1 MSNHKYAFGWS
12 GHILA
17 RKSEQDEEDRK
28 GKMKRTN
35 CIAIPDEI
43 FDRIATDMDNCEL
56 PVGIEVHQL
65 GWLAIETVHFLAA
78 GAGFTE
84 SFEYYGAPFEEAEL
98 RLEKEPLAR
107 DVDADYLAA
116 MKQHYGL
123 ELPPCRLMVG
133 CASEH

>member
-35 CIAIPDEI
+35 CVAIPDAI
-43 FDRIATDMDNCEL
+43 FDRIAADMGNCEL
-56 PVGIEVHQL
+56 PAGIEVHQL
-65 GWLAIETVHFLAA
+65 GWLAIETVYFLAA

-107 DVDADYLAA
+107 DFDADYLAA

>member
-17 RKSEQDEEDRK
+17 RKSEHDEKDRK
-28 GKMKRTN
+28 GKMKLAN

-43 FDRIATDMDNCEL
+43 FDRIATDMGACEL
-56 PVGIEVHQL
+56 PAGIEVHQL
-65 GWLAIETVHFLAA
+65 GWLATETVHFLAA

-98 RLEKEPLAR
+98 RLEKAPLER
-107 DVDADYLAA
+107 DFDADYIAA
-116 MKQHYGL
+116 MEKHYGL
-123 ELPPCRLMVG
+123 KLPPCRLMVG

>member
-1 MSNHKYAFGWS
+1 MSNHKYAYGWS

-17 RKSEQDEEDRK
+17 RKSEQDRK

-35 CIAIPDEI
+35 CIAIHDEI
-43 FDRIATDMDNCEL
+43 FDRIATDMGNCEL
-56 PVGIEVHQL
+56 PAGIEVHQL
-65 GWLAIETVHFLAA
+65 GWLAIEPVYFLAA

-84 SFEYYGAPFEEAEL
+84 SFAYYGAPFEEAEL